1 MAYEYTDART
11 GVRYYVES
19 PRVYRLLPNGGR
31 IHDHDLTCT
40 SPASLWRRVLAWLRS
55 LVGCFA

>member
-11 GVRYYVES
+11 GVRYYVEG

-40 SPASLWRRVLAWLRS
+40 PPAPPAPLWRRVLAWLQRFFS
-55 LVGCFA
+55 